1 MVDHNQKLL
10 QELQKKSGNNV
21 CADCGNPGMLLLV
34 ILNNFSDSVF
44 LVRGIF
50 MGW

>member
-21 CADCGNPGMLLLV
+21 CADCGNLGMLLLV
-34 ILNNFSDSVF
+34 IHNNFSDSVF
-44 LVRGIF
+44 RVRGIF

>member
-21 CADCGNPGMLLLV
+21 CADCGSPGMWLYV
-34 ILNNFSDSVF
+34 IIFIFECDRVSLE
-44 LVRGIF
+44 RGIF
-50 MGW
+50 MG